1 MKISLG
7 CDHAGFPLKQKMVE
21 YLHSKG
27 HEVIDNGCFEGEVV
41 DFPQIAKKVCGY
53 ITDGT
58 AERGIM
64 VCGSGVGAVIACNK
78 IKGIRATC
86 CHDLYSAHQS
96 VEHDDVNVACFGA
109 DVVGLAEAF
118 ELADTYLAARF
129 WAEEEFVKRVEM
141 LKEMDYIR

>member
-53 ITDGT
+53 KMFIRDRRKV
-58 AERGIM
+58 E
-64 VCGSGVGAVIACNK
+64 K
-78 IKGIRATC
+78 IESE
-86 CHDLYSAHQS
+86 LL
-96 VEHDDVNVACFGA
+96 
-109 DVVGLAEAF
+109 GLQREWQ
-118 ELADTYLAARF
+118 ESERF
-129 WAEEEFVKRVEM
+129 WLGETWE
-141 LKEMDYIR
+141 LSLIHI

>member
-7 CDHAGFPLKQKMVE
+7 GDHAGFHLKQRLAE

-27 HEVIDNGCFEGEVV
+27 HEVIDNGCFQGEVV
-41 DFPQIAKKVCGY
+41 DFPQMAKQVCGY
-53 ITDGT
+53 VTDGT

-78 IKGIRATC
+78 IRGIRATC

-96 VEHDDVNVACFGA
+96 VEHDDANVACFGA
-109 DVVGLAEAF
+109 DVIGAAEAF
-118 ELADTYLAARF
+118 ELADTYLAACF
-129 WAEEEFVKRVEM
+129 LAEGEFAKRVEM
-141 LKEMDYIR
+141 LKEMDNAR